1 MNKIKQVI
9 EKLEHTQAVFI
20 AQKPRND
27 AEARI
32 NETLIEN
39 LDFEIS
45 KYKFQLRK
53 LERAN

>member
-32 NETLIEN
+32 NENLIEN
-39 LDFEIS
+39 LEFDIS
-45 KYKFQLRK
+45 RYKFQLLK

>member
-1 MNKIKQVI
+1 MSKIQEVI
-9 EKLEHTQAVFI
+9 EKLEHTQSVFM